1 MPKLHPNCYSNLYT
15 KTMNKKT
22 ADRILDEKP
31 IIKQVKTRWK
41 SRMNKFWKKILK
53 YSLIIGSSAA
63 GILLMNSTFG
73 LTEFVHPIVFTISG
87 YVLTACGAMGLAAKL
102 TKE

>member
-1 MPKLHPNCYSNLYT
+1 MTDKV
-15 KTMNKKT
+15 
-22 ADRILDEKP
+22 LDKKP
-31 IIKQVKTRWK
+31 ISEQIKIRWK
-41 SRMNKFWKKILK
+41 SELNKFWKKVLK

-87 YVLTACGAMGLAAKL
+87 YILTACGAMGLAAKL
-102 TKE
+102 TKA

>member
-1 MPKLHPNCYSNLYT
+1 MTDKV
-15 KTMNKKT
+15 
-22 ADRILDEKP
+22 LDQKP
-31 IIKQVKTRWK
+31 LIKQVKIRWK
-41 SRMNKFWKKILK
+41 SQMNKFWKKILK

-87 YVLTACGAMGLAAKL
+87 YVLTACGAMGLSAKL
-102 TKE
+102 TTE